1 MNLAWVTHGLRPV
14 IGKIEG
20 ALSPLLNRSPGGVT
34 AFLRFNID
42 GLLRAD
48 LQSRTASYSTM
59 LQSGAMSINEVRY
72 LEDLRPIIDEAAD
85 APRVPLANVN
95 LNAADL
101 TALDKRITMAQKL
114 INSGFDP
121 AETLA
126 ALNIPAIAHT
136 GLPTVQLQQ
145 AATFDPENPSGAYE
159 VQ

>member
-1 MNLAWVTHGLRPV
+1 
-14 IGKIEG
+14 
-20 ALSPLLNRSPGGVT
+20 
-34 AFLRFNID
+34 
-42 GLLRAD
+42 
-48 LQSRTASYSTM
+48 
-59 LQSGAMSINEVRY
+59 MSINEVRY
-72 LEDLRPIIDEAAD
+72 LEDLRPIIDPAAE